1 MTRRPSGAARLGPI
15 LAVVVLDQVS
25 KVWAVAALSDRSISI
40 VGSVVQLRLA
50 RNPGGAFSLLPG
62 STPLL
67 SVLALGVVGLVARA
81 WWRTSDRVPVLAL
94 GLVLGGAMGNLADR
108 LFREPGVLSGAVIDF
123 VKVGWWPTFN
133 VADSA
138 ITIGVAVIVGRGL
151 IGRGTSS

>member
-1 MTRRPSGAARLGPI
+1 M
-15 LAVVVLDQVS
+15 VVLDQLS
-25 KVWAVAALSDRSISI
+25 KAWAVAALSERPISI

-67 SVLALGVVGLVARA
+67 SVLALGVVALVARA
-81 WWRTSDRVPVLAL
+81 WWRSSDRIPVFAL

-108 LFREPGVLSGAVIDF
+108 LFREPGMLSGAVIDF

-133 VADSA
+133 LADSA
-138 ITIGVAVIVGRGL
+138 ITIGVAVIVGLGL
-151 IGRGTSS
+151 VGRGSGP